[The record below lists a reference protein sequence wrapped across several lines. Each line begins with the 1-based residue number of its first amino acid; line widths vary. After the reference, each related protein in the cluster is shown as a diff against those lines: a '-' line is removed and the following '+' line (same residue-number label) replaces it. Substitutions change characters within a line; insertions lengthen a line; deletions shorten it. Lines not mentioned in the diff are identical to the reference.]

1 MRTRNRISIAALAA
15 TMILGS
21 AQIGQANDV
30 DKRMA
35 GMSAM
40 QKQVKALAPI
50 MRGMSE
56 YDADAV
62 RSAADTVITNS
73 GDVMTEL
80 FAEGSNAP
88 PSEALDT
95 IWEDWDGFA
104 ELANALAVT
113 AEGMKRAAGNGLGGN
128 EPGQGSGMMSDSASN
143 TVLDAETLA
152 EMPVDAAFAAM
163 TRICSSCHSKFRAKK
178 F

>member
-1 MRTRNRISIAALAA
+1 MSIRKRISTAALAA

-21 AQIGQANDV
+21 VQVGHANDV

-35 GMSAM
+35 SMSAM
-40 QKQVKALAPI
+40 QKQIKALVPI
-50 MRGMSE
+50 MRGLSE
-56 YDADAV
+56 YDADIV
-62 RSAADTVITNS
+62 RSAADTVIANS
-73 GDVMTEL
+73 GDVMTGL
-80 FAEGSNAP
+80 FPEGSNAP

-113 AEGMKRAAGNGLGGN
+113 AEGMKRAADNGLGGN
-128 EPGQGSGMMSDSASN
+128 ETGQGSGMMSDSAPN
-143 TVLDAETLA
+143 TVLDADTLA

-163 TRICSSCHSKFRAKK
+163 TKICSGCHSKFRAKK